1 MNGSLGIGLPQRW
14 WLYFIPVMVA
24 MLIVW
29 LTGASLWWVVA
40 IIFLPVL
47 ATLGMGASILYLV
60 TLGVLRGVSE
70 DDAQE

>member
-1 MNGSLGIGLPQRW
+1 MKSTLVLSLPQRW

-24 MLIVW
+24 MIIVW

-60 TLGVLRGVSE
+60 TLGVIRGVSE